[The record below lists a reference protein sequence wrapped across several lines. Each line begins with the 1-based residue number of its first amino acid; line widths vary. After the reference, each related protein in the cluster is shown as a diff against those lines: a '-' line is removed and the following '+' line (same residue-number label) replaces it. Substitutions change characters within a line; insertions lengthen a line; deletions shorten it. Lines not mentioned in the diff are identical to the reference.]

1 MSIFKSLSSR
11 ISKLGPAI
19 LVTSAFIGP
28 GTVTVCTLAGYQ
40 FGYSLLWALLFSVF
54 ATIILQEMCARLGLI
69 SQKGLGEIIRT
80 ELETPIAKYLGVFL
94 VLAAIVIGNSAYEA
108 GNISGATLGLKLIY
122 PNQEVNL
129 FGFNLNIAVIAIGLI
144 ATALFISGSYKLIE
158 KTLIFLVAMM
168 SIVFLVTAV
177 VVQPNIIAI
186 FKGLLIPSFPENSL
200 IMIIGLIGTT
210 VVPYNFFLHSSS
222 IKEKWQNPEDIGEVR
237 FDIFTSI
244 AVGGLISLAIVICA
258 AASAAGSSGAADI
271 NNLAAQ
277 LEPILGVFAPYFLG
291 FGLFAAGISSA
302 ITAPLAAAYT
312 TAGIVGFSAS
322 TKHPIFKAIC
332 IGILSIGLLV
342 SLAGFKPI
350 EVIQF
355 AQFANGL
362 LLPSV
367 AIFLVW
373 IMNRKKLLGKFI
385 NTKWQNTMGIFIILV
400 TLLLGAKSIFNVISS
415 L

>member
-1 MSIFKSLSSR
+1 MAIFKSVSAK

-40 FGYSLLWALLFSVF
+40 FGYSLLWALLFSIF

-69 SQKGLGEIIRT
+69 SQRGLGEIIKT
-80 ELETPIAKYLGVFL
+80 ELETPIAKYLGIFL

-122 PNQEVNL
+122 PSQEVSL
-129 FGFNLNIAVIAIGLI
+129 FGFNLNVAVLAIGII
-144 ATALFISGSYKLIE
+144 ATLLFISGSYKLIE
-158 KTLIFLVAMM
+158 KTLIFLVGLM
-168 SIVFLVTAV
+168 SIVFLATA
-177 VVQPNIIAI
+177 IIVRPDLNLI
-186 FKGLLIPSFPENSL
+186 FSGLVIPSFPENSL

-222 IKEKWQNPEDIGEVR
+222 IKEKWQNPEDLGEVR
-237 FDIFTSI
+237 FDTIASI
-244 AVGGLISLAIVICA
+244 AVGGLISIAIVICA
-258 AASAAGSSGAADI
+258 AASSTNSAGSDI
-271 NNLAAQ
+271 NNLASQ
-277 LEPILGVFAPYFLG
+277 LEPVLGVFAPYFLG

-312 TAGIVGFSAS
+312 ASGILGLPAS
-322 TKHPIFKAIC
+322 TRHPIFKAIC
-332 IGILSIGLLV
+332 IGILAIGLIV

-350 EVIQF
+350 QVIQF

-362 LLPSV
+362 LLPTV

-373 IMNRKKLLGKFI
+373 IMNRKKLLGKFV
-385 NTKWQNTMGIFIILV
+385 NSKWQNLMGIFIILV
-400 TLLLGAKSIFNVISS
+400 TLVLGAKSIINVISS

>member
-1 MSIFKSLSSR
+1 
-11 ISKLGPAI
+11 
-19 LVTSAFIGP
+19 
-28 GTVTVCTLAGYQ
+28 
-40 FGYSLLWALLFSVF
+40 
-54 ATIILQEMCARLGLI
+54 LI

-122 PNQEVNL
+122 PNQEILL
-129 FGFNLNIAVIAIGLI
+129 FGFNLNIAVIAIGII
-144 ATALFISGSYKLIE
+144 ATSLFISGSYKIIE

-168 SIVFLVTAV
+168 SIVFIVTAV
-177 VVQPNIIAI
+177 VVQPDITAI
-186 FKGLLIPSFPENSL
+186 FQGLLVPTFPENSL

-222 IKEKWQNPEDIGEVR
+222 IKEKWQTPEDIGEVR
-237 FDIFTSI
+237 FDTFTSI
-244 AVGGLISLAIVICA
+244 AVGGLISMAIVICA
-258 AASAAGSSGAADI
+258 AASAAGSNGADI

-277 LEPILGVFAPYFLG
+277 LEPVLGVFAPYFLG

-312 TAGIVGFSAS
+312 TAGIIGFSA
-322 TKHPIFKAIC
+322 TPKHPIFKTIC

-362 LLPSV
+362 LLPAV

-373 IMNRKKLLGKFI
+373 VMNRKRILGKFI
-385 NTKWQNTMGIFIILV
+385 NTKWQNMMGIFIILV
-400 TLLLGAKSIFNVISS
+400 TILLGAKSIFNVISS

>member
-1 MSIFKSLSSR
+1 MSLFKKLSLR
-11 ISKLGPAI
+11 INKLGPAI

-40 FGYSLLWALLFSVF
+40 FGYSLLWALLFSIF

-122 PNQEVNL
+122 PNQEILL
-129 FGFNLNIAVIAIGLI
+129 FGFNLNIAVIAIGII
-144 ATALFISGSYKLIE
+144 ATSLFISGSYKIIE

-168 SIVFLVTAV
+168 SIVFIVTAV
-177 VVQPNIIAI
+177 VVQPDITAI
-186 FKGLLIPSFPENSL
+186 FQGLLVPTFPENSL

-222 IKEKWQNPEDIGEVR
+222 IKEKWQTPEDIGEVR
-237 FDIFTSI
+237 FDTFTSI
-244 AVGGLISLAIVICA
+244 AVGGLISMAIVICA
-258 AASAAGSSGAADI
+258 AASAAGSNGADI

-277 LEPILGVFAPYFLG
+277 LEPVLGVFAPYFLG

-312 TAGIVGFSAS
+312 TAGIIGFSA
-322 TKHPIFKAIC
+322 TPKHPIFKAIC

-362 LLPSV
+362 LLPAV

-373 IMNRKKLLGKFI
+373 VMNRKRILGKFI
-385 NTKWQNTMGIFIILV
+385 NTKWQNMMGIFIILV
-400 TLLLGAKSIFNVISS
+400 TILLGAKSIFNVISS

>member
-1 MSIFKSLSSR
+1 MSLFKKLSLR
-11 ISKLGPAI
+11 INKLGPAI

-40 FGYSLLWALLFSVF
+40 FGYSLLWALLFSIF

-122 PNQEVNL
+122 PNQEILL
-129 FGFNLNIAVIAIGLI
+129 FGFNLNIAVIAIGII
-144 ATALFISGSYKLIE
+144 ATSLFISGSYKIIE

-168 SIVFLVTAV
+168 SIVFIVTAV
-177 VVQPNIIAI
+177 VVQPDITAI
-186 FKGLLIPSFPENSL
+186 FQGLLIPTFPENSL

-222 IKEKWQNPEDIGEVR
+222 IKEKWQTPEDIGEVR
-237 FDIFTSI
+237 FDTFTSI
-244 AVGGLISLAIVICA
+244 AVGGLISMAIVICA
-258 AASAAGSSGAADI
+258 AASAAGSNGADI

-277 LEPILGVFAPYFLG
+277 LEPVLGVFAPYFLG

-312 TAGIVGFSAS
+312 TAGIIGFSA
-322 TKHPIFKAIC
+322 TPKHPIFKAIC

-362 LLPSV
+362 LLPAV

-373 IMNRKKLLGKFI
+373 VMNRKRILGKFI
-385 NTKWQNTMGIFIILV
+385 NTKWQNMMGIFIILV
-400 TLLLGAKSIFNVISS
+400 TILLGAKSIFNVISS

>member
-1 MSIFKSLSSR
+1 MSLFKKLSLR
-11 ISKLGPAI
+11 INKLGPAI

-40 FGYSLLWALLFSVF
+40 FGYSLLWALLFSIF

-122 PNQEVNL
+122 PNQEIQVL
-129 FGFNLNIAVIAIGLI
+129 GFNLNIAVIAIGII
-144 ATALFISGSYKLIE
+144 ATSLFISGSYKIIE

-168 SIVFLVTAV
+168 SIVFIVTAV
-177 VVQPNIIAI
+177 VVQPDITAI
-186 FKGLLIPSFPENSL
+186 FQGLLVPTFPENSL

-222 IKEKWQNPEDIGEVR
+222 IKEKWQTPEDIGEVR
-237 FDIFTSI
+237 FDTFTSI
-244 AVGGLISLAIVICA
+244 AVGGLISMAIVICA
-258 AASAAGSSGAADI
+258 AASAAGSNGADI

-277 LEPILGVFAPYFLG
+277 LEPVLGVFAPYFLG

-312 TAGIVGFSAS
+312 TAGIIGFSA
-322 TKHPIFKAIC
+322 TPKHPIFKAIC

-362 LLPSV
+362 LLPAV

-373 IMNRKKLLGKFI
+373 VMNRKRILGKFI
-385 NTKWQNTMGIFIILV
+385 NTKWQNMMGIFIILV
-400 TLLLGAKSIFNVISS
+400 TILLGAKSIFNVISS